1 MKTLI
6 FLLLI
11 LVYSQNSIA
20 QIEMGNQ
27 FYYENA
33 KGFWVKPKFDS
44 KDTTVVNKINKVDTT
59 FYPEAYIISVDNLG
73 YIRALK
79 YNKVTVIKTL
89 HYINNKLAIKYEV
102 YVFNKR
108 FKSKIIDV
116 RETL

>member
-1 MKTLI
+1 MKSLI

-20 QIEMGNQ
+20 QIE
-27 FYYENA
+27 
-33 KGFWVKPKFDS
+33 
-44 KDTTVVNKINKVDTT
+44 KDTTIVNKINKADTT

-89 HYINNKLAIKYEV
+89 HYINNKLTIKYEV

-116 RETL
+116 REML